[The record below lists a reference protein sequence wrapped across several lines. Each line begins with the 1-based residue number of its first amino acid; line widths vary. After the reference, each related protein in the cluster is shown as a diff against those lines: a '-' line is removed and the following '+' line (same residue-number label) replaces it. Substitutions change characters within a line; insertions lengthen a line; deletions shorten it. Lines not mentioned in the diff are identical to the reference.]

1 MVTNS
6 NSKSKIGVLLISHGS
21 RLPYGEQVIND
32 LADLYREKTDYH
44 VIVSYMN
51 MSEPSIPVAIN
62 TLADE
67 GVEKIIAIPVFLAHG
82 VHTTQDIPKILQ
94 INNGNELKEH
104 SHENS
109 GHGHGHGHSHSHEG
123 VKEVKIKFKGEIV
136 YTEPLGADRRI
147 ADIIED
153 RVNNAL

>member
-21 RLPYGEQVIND
+21 RLPYGEHVINE
-32 LADLYREKTDYH
+32 LADLYREKTDYN

-62 TLADE
+62 QLADE

-82 VHTTQDIPKILQ
+82 VHTTQDIPKILN
-94 INNGNELKEH
+94 INNGLDLEEH
-104 SHENS
+104 SHGSREN
-109 GHGHGHGHSHSHEG
+109 GHGHGHSHSHQDE
-123 VKEVKIKFKGEIV
+123 KEVEIKFKGEII